1 MPLTAFWH
9 PLRVRVRDYLQA
21 CLKDDLAAAL
31 VVSVLLI
38 PQSLAYAMLAGLPP
52 QVGLYASLLPPLMYA
67 LLGSSPFLNV
77 GPVAVLALM
86 ILQTLQLA
94 PAGVSPSE
102 AALVLAAEVGLLLG
116 AAALLRLDALAALLS
131 VPVLH
136 GFETGATIAIAASQ
150 LPVLLGAQASGA
162 NLPELW
168 SSARSHGFEAQ
179 GIASLFGI
187 VALLALLAVR
197 RLPKGLP
204 ARMAPL
210 GVLLIG
216 ILAAWALDPQG
227 LARVGTLP
235 PLALHLT
242 VPRLNSDLWMTML
255 PGAALIALLGYVSS
269 LAVAESLARRVGQRV
284 FPRRELMGLA
294 GANLAAA
301 LTGGMPAAASFSR
314 SVLMSDAGSR
324 TRMTGVFVAGLM
336 GLALVTLS
344 PLLAW
349 CPKPVLAAS
358 IMAAVLAGVSLQ
370 PYRDAWRYD
379 RAEALLMT
387 VVTLLVLGVSITAAL
402 GLGVLG
408 AIALLL
414 KRSAR
419 PHVALIGRIPGTEH
433 YRNVERYQVE
443 LDPEVMGLRID
454 ESLLFLNGRSL
465 ADVVQAHLD
474 TRPGTRRVLLQMSP
488 VNSIDFSGL
497 SALKDLHEA
506 LARQGRRLDLSEVK
520 GPVLDRL
527 KAGGWD
533 DWFCGRLFMSHHQGM
548 RDEH

>member
-1 MPLTAFWH
+1 MPVSAAA
-9 PLRVRVRDYLQA
+9 VRLYVRDALR
-21 CLKDDLAAAL
+21 DDLIAAV

-67 LLGSSPFLNV
+67 ALGSSPFLNI

-102 AALVLAAEVGLLLG
+102 AALVLSAEVGLLLA
-116 AAALLRLDALAALLS
+116 AAALLRLHALAALLS

-136 GFETGATIAIAASQ
+136 GFETGATLAIAASQ
-150 LPVLLGAQASGA
+150 LPVLLGSSAGGA
-162 NLPELW
+162 TLPELW
-168 SSARSHGFEAQ
+168 QSAAAHGFDWRGTSA
-179 GIASLFGI
+179 AFG
-187 VALLALLAVR
+187 VAALAALILVR
-197 RLPKGLP
+197 RLPKGMASRL
-204 ARMAPL
+204 APL
-210 GVLLIG
+210 VVLL
-216 ILAAWALDPQG
+216 AAIALTWWWDPLG
-227 LARVGTLP
+227 LSRVGTLP
-235 PLALHLT
+235 PLALSFT
-242 VPRLNSDLWMTML
+242 PPRLDPALWTALL

-284 FPRRELMGLA
+284 DARRELMGLA

-301 LTGGMPAAASFSR
+301 LSGGMPSAASFSR

-336 GLALVTLS
+336 GLALMTLS
-344 PLLAW
+344 PVLAW

-358 IMAAVLAGVSLQ
+358 IMVAVLSGLKFG
-370 PYRDAWRYD
+370 PYRDAWHYD
-379 RAEALLMT
+379 RTEALLMWA
-387 VVTLLVLGVSITAAL
+387 VTLLVLGVSITAAL

-414 KRSAR
+414 QRSAR

-433 YRNVERYQVE
+433 YRNVERYQVL
-443 LDPEVMGLRID
+443 LDPEVLSLRID

-474 TRPGTRRVLLQMSP
+474 SHPQTRRVLLQMSP

-497 SALKDLHEA
+497 SALKELHET

-527 KAGGWD
+527 KAGGWTE
-533 DWFCGRLFMSHHQGM
+533 WFQGRLFLSHHQGM
-548 RDEH
+548 QDHHGQ

>member
-1 MPLTAFWH
+1 
-9 PLRVRVRDYLQA
+9 
-21 CLKDDLAAAL
+21 
-31 VVSVLLI
+31 
-38 PQSLAYAMLAGLPP
+38 
-52 QVGLYASLLPPLMYA
+52 
-67 LLGSSPFLNV
+67 
-77 GPVAVLALM
+77 
-86 ILQTLQLA
+86 
-94 PAGVSPSE
+94 
-102 AALVLAAEVGLLLG
+102 
-116 AAALLRLDALAALLS
+116 
-131 VPVLH
+131 
-136 GFETGATIAIAASQ
+136 
-150 LPVLLGAQASGA
+150 
-162 NLPELW
+162 
-168 SSARSHGFEAQ
+168 
-179 GIASLFGI
+179 
-187 VALLALLAVR
+187 
-197 RLPKGLP
+197 
-204 ARMAPL
+204 
-210 GVLLIG
+210 
-216 ILAAWALDPQG
+216 
-227 LARVGTLP
+227 
-235 PLALHLT
+235 
-242 VPRLNSDLWMTML
+242 
-255 PGAALIALLGYVSS
+255 
-269 LAVAESLARRVGQRV
+269 
-284 FPRRELMGLA
+284 
-294 GANLAAA
+294 
-301 LTGGMPAAASFSR
+301 
-314 SVLMSDAGSR
+314 
-324 TRMTGVFVAGLM
+324 
-336 GLALVTLS
+336 VTLS

>member
-1 MPLTAFWH
+1 MSFPALSRPA
-9 PLRVRVRDYLQA
+9 LRHYLHDA
-21 CLKDDLAAAL
+21 LKDDLIAAL

-52 QVGLYASLLPPLMYA
+52 QVGLYASLLPPLLYA
-67 LLGSSPFLNV
+67 ALGSSPFLNI

-86 ILQTLQLA
+86 IMQTLQLA

-102 AALVLAAEVGLLLG
+102 AALVLAAEVGLLLA
-116 AAALLRLDALAALLS
+116 AAALLRLHALAALLS

-136 GFETGATIAIAASQ
+136 GFESGATLAIAASQ
-150 LPVLLGAQASGA
+150 LPVLLG
-162 NLPELW
+162 
-168 SSARSHGFEAQ
+168 SSAQ
-179 GIASLFGI
+179 GGTLPQLWESAGAAGWDWRGVSLAFGLG
-187 VALLALLAVR
+187 ALALLVAVR

-204 ARMAPL
+204 ARLAPL
-210 GVLLIG
+210 LVLLAAMG
-216 ILAAWALDPQG
+216 LAWWLDPQG

-235 PLALHLT
+235 PLGLAFGL
-242 VPRLNSDLWMTML
+242 PRLDLDLWAALL

-284 FPRRELMGLA
+284 DARRELMGLA

-301 LTGGMPAAASFSR
+301 FSGGMPSAASFSR

-324 TRMTGVFVAGLM
+324 TRMTGVFVAALM
-336 GLALVTLS
+336 GLALLTLA

-358 IMAAVLAGVSLQ
+358 IMVAVLSGLKFG
-370 PYRDAWRYD
+370 PYAEAWRYD
-379 RAEALLMT
+379 KAEALLMAA
-387 VVTLLVLGVSITAAL
+387 VTALVLGVGITAAL
-402 GLGVLG
+402 ALGVLG
-408 AIALLL
+408 SIALLL
-414 KRSAR
+414 QRSAR

-443 LDPEVMGLRID
+443 LQPEVLGLRID

-465 ADVVQAHLD
+465 ADVVQGHLD
-474 TRPGTRRVLLQMSP
+474 QHPEARRVLLQMSP

-497 SALKDLHEA
+497 SALKELHET
-506 LARQGRRLDLSEVK
+506 LERQGRRLDLSEVK

-527 KAGGWD
+527 KAGGWEQ
-533 DWFCGRLFMSHHQGM
+533 WFRGRLHLSHHRGM
-548 RDEH
+548 QDGE